1 MIPPQGFSVKP
12 VRQAQWRGAA
22 EVAEFPRLPY
32 RESGGLL
39 SDLHC

>member
-1 MIPPQGFSVKP
+1 M
-12 VRQAQWRGAA
+12 ARGAA